1 MLRLGLRLGLVVK
14 YFRKLSN
21 IFKGCQKLSHAE
33 ETVRCR
39 WKLSEA
45 VRCCCCQKLLAA
57 VGARRCRTLRE
68 IVRRCQKLSEVLS
81 EAVGSLSD
89 RKACHDVGSLSEACL
104 AAISMVSQ
112 AVRVCQAETGSC
124 QTWFEV
130 VRPSQRLSQTLS
142 HCQKLSKT
150 VRGLSSIVRCLSEAP
165 GSCENV
171 SEARQELSDACQE
184 LSEAVRDC
192 RGLSEVGAVGSLPEA
207 CRKLVDA
214 CQGLCRE
221 KLSEA
226 VRGSQKFVRRFRR
239 LVRLC

>member
-1 MLRLGLRLGLVVK
+1 MLLEAIR
-14 YFRKLSN
+14 S
-21 IFKGCQKLSHAE
+21 CQMLL
-33 ETVRCR
+33 
-39 WKLSEA
+39 LSEA
-45 VRCCCCQKLLAA
+45 AGGCWCQAVSDAVRNCQ
-57 VGARRCRTLRE
+57 T
-68 IVRRCQKLSEVLS
+68 LSEVVRSFVRSCRRLVRKCGREMLS
-81 EAVGSLSD
+81 P

-130 VRPSQRLSQTLS
+130 VRPCQRLSQTLS

-150 VRGLSSIVRCLSEAP
+150 VRGLSSIVKCLSEDP
-165 GSCENV
+165 GGCENV

-207 CRKLVDA
+207 CRKLTDA

-226 VRGSQKFVRRFRR
+226 VKGYQKFVRRFRK

>member
-1 MLRLGLRLGLVVK
+1 MLLEAIR
-14 YFRKLSN
+14 S
-21 IFKGCQKLSHAE
+21 CQMLL
-33 ETVRCR
+33 
-39 WKLSEA
+39 LSEA
-45 VRCCCCQKLLAA
+45 AGGCWCQAVSDAVRNCQTLSK
-57 VGARRCRTLRE
+57 VVRSFVRSCRRLVRKCGRE
-68 IVRRCQKLSEVLS
+68 MLSP
-81 EAVGSLSD
+81 

-130 VRPSQRLSQTLS
+130 VRPCQRLSQTLS

-150 VRGLSSIVRCLSEAP
+150 VRGLSSIVRCL
-165 GSCENV
+165 

-207 CRKLVDA
+207 CRKLEDA

-226 VRGSQKFVRRFRR
+226 VKRSQKFVRRVRK

>member
-1 MLRLGLRLGLVVK
+1 MLLEAIR
-14 YFRKLSN
+14 S
-21 IFKGCQKLSHAE
+21 CQMLL
-33 ETVRCR
+33 
-39 WKLSEA
+39 LSEA
-45 VRCCCCQKLLAA
+45 AGGCWCQAVSDAA
-57 VGARRCRTLRE
+57 RN
-68 IVRRCQKLSEVLS
+68 CQTLSEV
-81 EAVGSLSD
+81 VGSFVRSCRRLV
-89 RKACHDVGSLSEACL
+89 RQKSLSRRQKL
-104 AAISMVSQ
+104 VRRLSGSYLNVSQ
-112 AVRVCQAETGSC
+112 AVSVCQAETGSC

-226 VRGSQKFVRRFRR
+226 VRKSQKFVRRFRR
-239 LVRLC
+239 LVGLC